1 MLDLGMAAGH
11 VAVRVAQHPVV
22 ARVTADAT
30 AVDAERPARVVAGGC
45 RVLADDFQPERH
57 RPYNNAPT
65 AGRPPIRIMASSHIF
80 RIVFVNQGKVYEI
93 YARKVSHGGLL
104 GFVEVE
110 ELVFGE
116 RSSVVLDP
124 AEERIK
130 SEFAGVKRSYLPL
143 HSVIR
148 IDEVRKQ
155 GVSKISALEGGNVAQ
170 FPVTLYPAGG
180 DPGVKR

>member
-1 MLDLGMAAGH
+1 
-11 VAVRVAQHPVV
+11 
-22 ARVTADAT
+22 
-30 AVDAERPARVVAGGC
+30 
-45 RVLADDFQPERH
+45 
-57 RPYNNAPT
+57 
-65 AGRPPIRIMASSHIF
+65 MASSHIF
-80 RIVFVNQGKVYEI
+80 RIVFINQGKVYEI
-93 YARKVSHGGLL
+93 YARKVSHGGLF

-155 GVSKISALEGGNVAQ
+155 GVSKISVLEGGNIAQ
-170 FPVTLYPAGG
+170 FPLAMYPAGN